1 MYVRALAD
9 DVSRA
14 ELAERMRDATRGM
27 HTELE
32 ETERKRQAGVGAL
45 APRPIVLAACEDE
58 VVTSR
63 QVAGWYEGAQQV
75 DADAA
80 LGDENKRHAA
90 RLATWVRKNKLRPE
104 KDAPWGRGPPQPW
117 ALRTGTPAGQQSA
130 PAAAAPADDADE
142 GADDGACSTQS
153 SEYGKYADW
162 GT

>member
-1 MYVRALAD
+1 MLAD

-14 ELAERMRDATRGM
+14 ELTERMRDATRGM

-90 RLATWVRKNKLRPE
+90 RLAARC
-104 KDAPWGRGPPQPW
+104 
-117 ALRTGTPAGQQSA
+117 ALL
-130 PAAAAPADDADE
+130 AADGSSGVEAMQRAAM
-142 GADDGACSTQS
+142 G
-153 SEYGKYADW
+153 
-162 GT
+162 

>member
-1 MYVRALAD
+1 M
-9 DVSRA
+9 SRA
-14 ELAERMRDATRGM
+14 ELTERMRDATRGM

-32 ETERKRQAGVGAL
+32 ETERKRRAGVGAL

-117 ALRTGTPAGQQSA
+117 ALRTGTPAGQRPA

-142 GADDGACSTQS
+142 GADDGTCSTQS
-153 SEYGKYADW
+153 ELYGKYKDW